1 MSFLKEIDQY
11 IEQIRKALS
20 HGSRIDIN
28 KIKDINRIYDDL
40 RVQESIEIYG
50 RQKSLN
56 DLPKV
61 DLSCGQCVKSMFE
74 QIIIWHNKKSQPIV
88 EFKGVP
94 QKEVVEVVK
103 DEVVKSFNTKDLHKY
118 VDPDLNAYEKTLYP
132 KMKWGEFKTYCKE
145 QGLNTKGKKR
155 TELEEELKTL

>member
-1 MSFLKEIDQY
+1 MSFLKEINPY
-11 IEQIRKALS
+11 IDSIRKALS

-40 RVQESIEIYG
+40 RVEESIEIYG

-74 QIIIWHNKKSQPIV
+74 QIVIWNNKKSQPIV

-94 QKEVVEVVK
+94 QKEIVDDS
-103 DEVVKSFNTKDLHKY
+103 DEAVR
-118 VDPDLNAYEKTLYP
+118 PDQLS
-132 KMKWGEFKTYCKE
+132 WGEFKRYCSE
-145 QGLNTKGKKR
+145 QGLRVKGKSKAALLQ
-155 TELEEELKTL
+155 ELDEIS

>member
-1 MSFLKEIDQY
+1 MSFLKEINPY
-11 IEQIRKALS
+11 IESIRKALS

-40 RVQESIEIYG
+40 RVEESIEIYG

-74 QIIIWHNKKSQPIV
+74 QIVIWHNKKSEPIV

-94 QKEVVEVVK
+94 QNQKEFDKVV
-103 DEVVKSFNTKDLHKY
+103 SHSHLDLS
-118 VDPDLNAYEKTLYP
+118 
-132 KMKWGEFKTYCKE
+132 WGEFKRYCSE
-145 QGLNTKGKKR
+145 QGLRVKGKSKAALLQ
-155 TELEEELKTL
+155 ELDEIS

>member
-1 MSFLKEIDQY
+1 MSFLKEINPYMDS
-11 IEQIRKALS
+11 ICKALS

-28 KIKDINRIYDDL
+28 KIKDINRIYNDL
-40 RVQESIEIYG
+40 RVEESIEIYG

-74 QIIIWHNKKSQPIV
+74 QIIIWYGKKSKPIV

-94 QKEVVEVVK
+94 QKEIVDDS
-103 DEVVKSFNTKDLHKY
+103 DEAVR
-118 VDPDLNAYEKTLYP
+118 PDQLS
-132 KMKWGEFKTYCKE
+132 WGEFKRYCSE
-145 QGLNTKGKKR
+145 QGLRVKGKSKAALLQ
-155 TELEEELKTL
+155 ELDEIN

>member
-1 MSFLKEIDQY
+1 MSFIIKINPYIDS
-11 IEQIRKALS
+11 IRKALS

-40 RVQESIEIYG
+40 RVEESVTIYG
-50 RQKSLN
+50 RQKTFR

-74 QIIIWHNKKSQPIV
+74 QIIIWYGKKSEPIV

-94 QKEVVEVVK
+94 DSYVIKNDS
-103 DEVVKSFNTKDLHKY
+103 DEDEAVR
-118 VDPDLNAYEKTLYP
+118 PDQLS
-132 KMKWGEFKTYCKE
+132 WGEFKRYCSE
-145 QGLNTKGKKR
+145 QGLRVKGKSKAALLQ
-155 TELEEELKTL
+155 ELDEIS

>member
-11 IEQIRKALS
+11 MDSILKALS

-28 KIKDINRIYDDL
+28 KIKDINRIYNDL
-40 RVQESIEIYG
+40 RVEESIEIYG

-74 QIIIWHNKKSQPIV
+74 QIVIWHNKKSQPIV

-94 QKEVVEVVK
+94 QKEIVDDS
-103 DEVVKSFNTKDLHKY
+103 DEDKALR
-118 VDPDLNAYEKTLYP
+118 PDQLS
-132 KMKWGEFKTYCKE
+132 WGEFKRYCSE
-145 QGLNTKGKKR
+145 QGLRVKGKTKAVLLQ
-155 TELEEELKTL
+155 ELDEIS